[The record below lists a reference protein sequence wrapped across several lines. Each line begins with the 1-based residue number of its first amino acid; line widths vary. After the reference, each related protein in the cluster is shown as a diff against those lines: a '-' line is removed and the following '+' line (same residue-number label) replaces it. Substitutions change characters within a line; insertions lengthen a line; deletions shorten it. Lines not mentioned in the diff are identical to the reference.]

1 MAIFYVPPFSLW
13 AIDEENNKQQG
24 MTLLVVDLFFC
35 QYAGI
40 AN

>member
-1 MAIFYVPPFSLW
+1 MAILCAPILLV
-13 AIDEENNKQQG
+13 AIDEENIKQQG